1 MKYQSAGRS
10 RDREAQMS
18 AACPQQSAPG
28 PTVRRYAHPI
38 VPCAPQRETEGC
50 QAMQSILC
58 ALAGQNQVL
67 CAMKSELDEILALLQ
82 EERSCGESRSI
93 SHKIQYKD

>member
-1 MKYQSAGRS
+1 MRSHFAGGGGREQEKCAAALERS
-10 RDREAQMS
+10 DASQP
-18 AACPQQSAPG
+18 CPA

-38 VPCAPQRETEGC
+38 VPCAPQRESDGC

-82 EERSCGESRSI
+82 EARGCGES
-93 SHKIQYKD
+93 